1 MTYCV
6 GLLVKEGL
14 IMLADSRTN
23 AGIDNIS
30 LYRKLRVFGEE
41 GKRIVAIASAGSL
54 SVTQAAINKLREGVR
69 IPGRD
74 GLFFVETA
82 PSMFRVAEVVGHALK
97 QARHEIDETV
107 DNEAVATGASFLV
120 GGSIGGGAPALFL
133 IYGEGN
139 FIECGI
145 ETPYL
150 QIGELKYGKP
160 ILDRLLLY
168 RTPLVEALKL
178 GILSMNST
186 IKSNLS
192 VGLPVDLL
200 VLKPGHSVAATFRIE
215 EGDPYYRELGLRWQ
229 LGLQEALDTI
239 PNPPYL
245 PKADA
250 PAVAK
255 PQQRAG

>member
-14 IMLADSRTN
+14 VMLADSRTN

-30 LYRKLRVFGEE
+30 CYRKLRVFGEE
-41 GKRIVAIASAGSL
+41 GKRIVAVAAAGSL

-97 QARHEIDETV
+97 QARHEIEDTV
-107 DNEAVATGASFLV
+107 DDEAVATGASFLV

-133 IYGEGN
+133 IYPEGN

-145 ETPYL
+145 ETPFL

-168 RTPLVEALKL
+168 RTPLDEAVKVAL
-178 GILSMNST
+178 LSMNSA

-192 VGLPVDLL
+192 VGLPVDALI
-200 VLKPGHSVAATFRIE
+200 LKPGHSAASIFRIE
-215 EGDPYYRELGLRWQ
+215 EGDPYYQELGLRWQ
-229 LGLQEALDTI
+229 LALQETLDALPD
-239 PNPPYL
+239 PPFL
-245 PKADA
+245 PKT
-250 PAVAK
+250 
-255 PQQRAG
+255 RG